1 MFILAIII
9 EGFRSAHLSL
19 GTKEKM
25 QGKSVFMRV
34 SLKLPQL
41 FAIFTLIL
49 SLQSAI
55 SSFLWENL
63 LSFLSCF
70 YTL

>member
-9 EGFRSAHLSL
+9 EVFRSAHLSL

-49 SLQSAI
+49 PL
-55 SSFLWENL
+55 
-63 LSFLSCF
+63 
-70 YTL
+70 

>member
-34 SLKLPQL
+34 SLKLPQF

-55 SSFLWENL
+55 SSFLWEN
-63 LSFLSCF
+63 
-70 YTL
+70 